1 MHIFLEWLLIFFCKK
16 NQMEKAEQDDGLSD
30 LSNILGDLKGMAS
43 EMGSQL
49 DRCGVFFCIKNLNF
63 IFCLFVCC

>member
-1 MHIFLEWLLIFFCKK
+1 MVTYIFLQK
-16 NQMEKAEQDDGLSD
+16 NQMEKAKQDDGLSD

-49 DRCGVFFCIKNLNF
+49 DRCDVFS
-63 IFCLFVCC
+63 VQRT